1 MAPRKKAANPDLPHS
16 EDCGAPR
23 IESFDV
29 LDPAGAP
36 VHVDRCQECGA
47 QITS

>member
-1 MAPRKKAANPDLPHS
+1 MAARKTSAAPEVPHS

-29 LDPAGAP
+29 LDPSGVP
-36 VHVDRCQECGA
+36 IHVDRCQECGA
-47 QITS
+47 QTTI